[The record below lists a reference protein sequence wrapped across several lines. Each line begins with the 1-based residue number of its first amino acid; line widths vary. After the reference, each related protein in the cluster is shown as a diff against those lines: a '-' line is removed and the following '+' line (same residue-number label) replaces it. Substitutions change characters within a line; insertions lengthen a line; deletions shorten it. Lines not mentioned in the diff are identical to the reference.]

1 MLRNK
6 GGFTLIELVM
16 IIVILGIL
24 AAVAIPRYADLR
36 DEADRSNAAGVIGNL
51 NSAASVAYAAYLTSL
66 TRCNSLPAS
75 NFIDT
80 GAELA
85 GCLDGGLP
93 RNWSVSGNN
102 FVYTASVVGTRTFPI
117 LTVESASGRAIVQR
131 TSTELATW
139 PTTN

>member
-36 DEADRSNAAGVIGNL
+36 DEADRSNAVGVIGNL

-80 GAELA
+80 GDELK

-102 FVYTASVVGTRTFPI
+102 FVYTAGVGPRTFPI
-117 LTVESASGRAIVQR
+117 LTVESATGRAIVQR
-131 TSTELATW
+131 TSTEVATW

>member
-36 DEADRSNAAGVIGNL
+36 DEADRSNAGGVIGNL

-80 GAELA
+80 GDELA

-102 FVYTASVVGTRTFPI
+102 FVYTAGVDPVLFQFLLLNRR
-117 LTVESASGRAIVQR
+117 LAGR
-131 TSTELATW
+131 
-139 PTTN
+139 

>member
-1 MLRNK
+1 MLKNK

-36 DEADRSNAAGVIGNL
+36 DDADRSNAQGVIGNL
-51 NSAASVAYAAYLTSL
+51 NSAASVAYAAYLTSN
-66 TRCNSLPAS
+66 TRCNSLPAT

-80 GAELA
+80 GAELE

-93 RNWSVSGNN
+93 RNWTVSGNN
-102 FVYTASVVGTRTFPI
+102 FVYTAAAGTRTFPI
-117 LTVESASGRAIVQR
+117 LTNETATGRAIVRR
-131 TSTELATW
+131 TSNEVATW
-139 PTTN
+139 PTD